1 MRYDFQRWRR
11 RPRTANGRGSRS
23 VRTLTAALMASLVT
37 WGALALVEGP
47 YSWALGLAMSA
58 MIGVGSSVRIEFRG

>member
-1 MRYDFQRWRR
+1 
-11 RPRTANGRGSRS
+11 

-47 YSWALGLAMSA
+47 YNWALGLAMSA
-58 MIGVGSSVRIEFRG
+58 MIGVGSSVRVRWG

>member
-1 MRYDFQRWRR
+1 
-11 RPRTANGRGSRS
+11 

-37 WGALALVEGP
+37 WGALALVDGP

-58 MIGVGSSVRIEFRG
+58 MIGVGSSVRVEFRG